1 MAQKATLTRL
11 PDKKPTKIIRPKVA
25 NDSQKGFP
33 PNSEETNM
41 PPNDVANVG
50 DAGDMTDNNAETP
63 DIDADIP
70 AIDTDIPAI
79 DTETQPT
86 STTISETISET
97 ISDTS
102 TTTSTLNHFDPQNPT
117 ITQNPEHH
125 IQPQEISTNPE
136 HHIQPH
142 NSDYYSKNRI
152 MWDRVKR
159 EYIQEYAKCQ
169 VRGEKFSPGVFTK
182 ARGLPLA
189 RVSTISNKEGWI
201 NEWKSTLEAAY
212 EKTVEKLLDKGVKQ
226 TTITT
231 NKITIPTTLPN
242 GTDLMKETN
251 LLTMDTNKVYNMLSG
266 DTPDLT
272 SRNYWEKLG
281 ISEYSSAL
289 AKLFAAIAKGLELKR
304 AIRYA
309 GISGKEFSQIR
320 IALPIIE
327 DLYQEAI
334 SNYEMS
340 QLMKI
345 EAAGQKDW
353 RSAAYLLE
361 SHPELKERYKPQKEA
376 PEVNIVITVD
386 RGRIGGDIV
395 DAEVVKD

>member
-1 MAQKATLTRL
+1 
-11 PDKKPTKIIRPKVA
+11 
-25 NDSQKGFP
+25 
-33 PNSEETNM
+33 
-41 PPNDVANVG
+41 
-50 DAGDMTDNNAETP
+50 
-63 DIDADIP
+63 
-70 AIDTDIPAI
+70 
-79 DTETQPT
+79 
-86 STTISETISET
+86 
-97 ISDTS
+97 
-102 TTTSTLNHFDPQNPT
+102 
-117 ITQNPEHH
+117 
-125 IQPQEISTNPE
+125 
-136 HHIQPH
+136 
-142 NSDYYSKNRI
+142 

>member
-33 PNSEETNM
+33 PNLEEKNM
-41 PPNDVANVG
+41 PPVDVANVG

-70 AIDTDIPAI
+70 AIDT
-79 DTETQPT
+79 ETQPT
-86 STTISETISET
+86 ATQNSDSATTISETISET
-97 ISDTS
+97 AT
-102 TTTSTLNHFDPQNPT
+102 
-117 ITQNPEHH
+117 NPEHH

>member
-33 PNSEETNM
+33 PNLEEKNM
-41 PPNDVANVG
+41 PPVDVANDG
-50 DAGDMTDNNAETP
+50 DAGDMTDNNAETAQ
-63 DIDADIP
+63 IHAETAQIHADIP
-70 AIDTDIPAI
+70 TIDTDIPTI

-86 STTISETISET
+86 STTISETISDSATTISET
-97 ISDTS
+97 ISETA
-102 TTTSTLNHFDPQNPT
+102 T
-117 ITQNPEHH
+117 NPEHH

>member
-33 PNSEETNM
+33 PNSEEINM
-41 PPNDVANVG
+41 PPVDVANVG

-70 AIDTDIPAI
+70 AIDTDIPTIDTDIPTI

-86 STTISETISET
+86 ATQNSDSATTISETISET
-97 ISDTS
+97 AT
-102 TTTSTLNHFDPQNPT
+102 
-117 ITQNPEHH
+117 NPEHH

>member
-33 PNSEETNM
+33 PNLEEKNM
-41 PPNDVANVG
+41 PPVDVANDG

-70 AIDTDIPAI
+70 AIDTDIPTI

-86 STTISETISET
+86 STTISDSATQNSDTSTTISET
-97 ISDTS
+97 ISETA
-102 TTTSTLNHFDPQNPT
+102 T
-117 ITQNPEHH
+117 NPEHH